1 LEFLEYNGHVF
12 LLLNYKQWKAELM
25 TGISSLIG
33 SLQKN
38 QAVVEELMATTQR
51 ELTAILA
58 QINKLQEK
66 ATQLQE
72 DWEQRHATE
81 EELTREVSSLE
92 GELSAESEERGKLE
106 STSATQQKGIIE
118 AKADREKIQREL
130 AEVENRLETAEDEIR
145 NLGRALRDVEKNF
158 VSVDEKL
165 SSSDERFTDQL
176 QTLAS
181 QVTEAREEA
190 ELQDAKY
197 KALRYLLQK
206 GIISMPEAKVAAEL
220 QGKDTTTLDHLQK
233 TTFIGRF
240 KVREIIQ
247 QMAER
252 KIVRF
257 DKGSSQVK
265 VLKTIDL

>member
-1 LEFLEYNGHVF
+1 LEFLESNEQAFLVF
-12 LLLNYKQWKAELM
+12 IHNQWKAELM

-51 ELTAILA
+51 ELTAILT

-66 ATQLQE
+66 AAQLQK
-72 DWEQRHATE
+72 DWEERHASE

-106 STSATQQKGIIE
+106 STSASQQKVIIK
-118 AKADREKIQREL
+118 AKAEREKIQREL

-145 NLGRALRDVEKNF
+145 NINRALRDVEKNT
-158 VSVDEKL
+158 VNVDEKL
-165 SSSDERFTDQL
+165 SSSDEKLADQL

-181 QVTEAREEA
+181 QVTEARENA
-190 ELQDAKY
+190 ELQEAKY

-206 GIISMPEAKVAAEL
+206 GIISMPEAKVATEL
-220 QGKDTTTLDHLQK
+220 QGKDATTLDHLQK

-257 DKGSSQVK
+257 EKGTGQVK